1 MPAIHPDRLKRE
13 AEELQG
19 LIENPRNLLWRVV
32 ELLAFYAD
40 RTKRQGVKGK
50 LADATTRYRVPSPVM
65 QALRT
70 SLTRLTQPNPRQA
83 HEIAQLFWEVRVQE
97 VRLLA
102 VAVLGN
108 AEESFDTIQM
118 WARSTRDPI
127 IVQSLANLA
136 HQSLKTHA
144 GDVLQ
149 DRVSR
154 WLLSRSDSLQQLAFS
169 ILLAAAEDKSE
180 DHIPIIFETLTSVGF
195 RRQLISRPGYSALL
209 EFLTKENPAET
220 AGYLLVGLKRGR
232 ANLSP
237 VIRDLLPFFP
247 ESQRDRLDGVISK

>member
-19 LIENPRNLLWRVV
+19 LIENPRNLRWRVV
-32 ELLAFYAD
+32 ELLEFYAD
-40 RTKRQGVKGK
+40 RTKRHAAKAK
-50 LADATTRYRVPSPVM
+50 LADATTRYRVPTPVM

-83 HEIAQLFWEVRVQE
+83 HEIAQLFWEVRAQE

-102 VAVLGN
+102 VAILGN
-108 AEESFDTIQM
+108 AEDPFETIQM

-127 IVQSLANLA
+127 ILHSLANLA

-144 GDVLQ
+144 IDVYK

-154 WLLSRSDSLQQLAFS
+154 WLLSRRDPLQQLAFF
-169 ILLAAAEDKSE
+169 ILLTAAEDNVE
-180 DHIPIIFETLTSVGF
+180 DHLPMIFEILTSVGF

-232 ANLSP
+232 ANLYP
-237 VIRDLLPFFP
+237 VIKDLLPFFP
-247 ESQRDRLDGVISK
+247 ASQRDQLDLVISR